1 MFRLQDNVPQIY
13 VEESRDF
20 QLFCRLYDCINNGV
34 KYDIDSMI
42 TLLDPMLCKDR
53 ILDLLATKVGFFHNF
68 YIESNILR
76 YIISAFPYILKNKG
90 SKKGIKEAVCTI
102 LRAEGQF
109 EIPQIDI
116 NNISHDIKIELS
128 KTNIKNK
135 KALDE
140 VLKYILPIGYTYS
153 IGSYIT
159 NNSTDEFNIYNM
171 KADLMINPAVSTS
184 QVRGSSRVYDEDS
197 TNDFDFK
204 TSLENNNIGVFI
216 NTQVIGSNITENLKT
231 DTYSKDGINIFR
243 DNIDK
248 SSKVKIESVP
258 IEGDNND

>member
-42 TLLDPMLCKDR
+42 TLLDPMLCNDR
-53 ILDLLATKVGFFHNF
+53 VLDLLATKVGFFHNS

-76 YIISAFPYILKNKG
+76 YIISAFPYILKYKG

-116 NNISHDIKIELS
+116 NNNTYNIKIELS
-128 KTNIKNK
+128 KTNIENK

-140 VLKYILPIGYTYS
+140 ILRYILPIGYTYS
-153 IGSYIT
+153 IGSYT
-159 NNSTDEFNIYNM
+159 TSEPTDEFNIYDM

-184 QVRGSSRVYDEDS
+184 QVRGSSRIKSE
-197 TNDFDFK
+197 NGDFNFK
-204 TSLENNNIGVFI
+204 SSLEDNNIGAFI
-216 NTQVIGSNITENLKT
+216 NTQVIGSSIKENLET
-231 DTYSKDGINIFR
+231 NTYSKDRIKVNR
-243 DNIDK
+243 DNIDS
-248 SSKVKIESVP
+248 SSKVVIESIP
-258 IEGDNND
+258 LDEGDNNGK

>member
-53 ILDLLATKVGFFHNF
+53 VLDLLATKVGFFHNS
-68 YIESNILR
+68 YIESDILR
-76 YIISAFPYILKNKG
+76 YIISAFPYILKYKG
-90 SKKGIKEAVCTI
+90 SKRGVKEAVITI
-102 LRAEGQF
+102 LRAEGKF

-116 NNISHDIKIELS
+116 NNENYEIKIELN

-153 IGSYIT
+153 IGSYT
-159 NNSTDEFNIYNM
+159 TRESADEFNVYDM
-171 KADLMINPAVSTS
+171 KADLMINPASSTS
-184 QVRGSSRVYDEDS
+184 QVRGSSRIKASSD
-197 TNDFDFK
+197 NGFDFE
-204 TSLENNNIGVFI
+204 TTMEDDNIGVFI
-216 NTQVIGSNITENLKT
+216 NTQVIGSAIEKNLETNIYST
-231 DTYSKDGINIFR
+231 DRLGVSR
-243 DNIDK
+243 DDIDK
-248 SSKVKIESVP
+248 SSNKEIKEVP
-258 IEGDNND
+258 IEGEDND